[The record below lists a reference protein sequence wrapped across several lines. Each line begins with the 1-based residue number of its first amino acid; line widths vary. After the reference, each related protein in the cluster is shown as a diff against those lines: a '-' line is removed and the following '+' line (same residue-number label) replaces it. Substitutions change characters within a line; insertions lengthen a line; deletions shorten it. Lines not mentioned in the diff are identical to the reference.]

1 MLLGNTDKK
10 WSRMVP
16 FRVCLAQPTTVES
29 CSHSSRTNNIP
40 LTCVSYVFQIDLSC
54 LCLLRAMSSG
64 SRSSTSRSRTAR
76 FQLAAHTETANALA
90 EKMFQGKIS
99 HKDYDAQTYS
109 TTILSNDR
117 SLSVPIVLSSYDSIS
132 TLKAYAHRSFKIPLT
147 EAETTK
153 LYGLWSKKVFH
164 ACGVHTVP
172 ENMVLLD
179 PDTFSMILEF
189 MKASPQVEQLLV
201 HFKEDDEEVA
211 AKLESTTLSVN
222 QAAGTPAPEEEVLEF
237 TDATHRSSLEE
248 TEQSPPRKGKGR
260 QRSPLALEPTSSQKN
275 NEGERQSLDRY
286 TQESVGR
293 YQRDLDLLVEDKPLG
308 VSNTKQTPTQQE
320 PQESKGSSKAKK
332 ISGTSKGSTKDSLKE
347 GKRGHRR
354 SGK

>member
-1 MLLGNTDKK
+1 
-10 WSRMVP
+10 
-16 FRVCLAQPTTVES
+16 
-29 CSHSSRTNNIP
+29 
-40 LTCVSYVFQIDLSC
+40 
-54 LCLLRAMSSG
+54 MSSG
-64 SRSSTSRSRTAR
+64 SQSSTSRSRTAR
-76 FQLAAHTETANALA
+76 FRLAAHTETANALA

-99 HKDYDAQTYS
+99 QKDYDTQTYS

-117 SLSVPIVLSSYDSIS
+117 SLSVPIVLSSYDSIA
-132 TLKAYAHRSFKIPLT
+132 TLKVYAHRSFEIPLT

-153 LYGLWSKKVFH
+153 LYGLWSKKVFY

-172 ENMVLLD
+172 ENLVLLD

-222 QAAGTPAPEEEVLEF
+222 QAAGTPAPEEELLEF
-237 TDATHRSSLEE
+237 TNATQSGSLDE
-248 TEQSPPRKGKGR
+248 TEQSPPRKGERRER
-260 QRSPLALEPTSSQKN
+260 QPSALEPTSSRMN
-275 NEGERQSLDRY
+275 DEGERQSY
-286 TQESVGR
+286 TQEPVGR
-293 YQRDLDLLVEDKPLG
+293 YQRGLDLLEEDKPLG
-308 VSNTKQTPTQQE
+308 VSNTKQTSTQQE

-332 ISGTSKGSTKDSLKE
+332 ASGASKGSKKDSVKE